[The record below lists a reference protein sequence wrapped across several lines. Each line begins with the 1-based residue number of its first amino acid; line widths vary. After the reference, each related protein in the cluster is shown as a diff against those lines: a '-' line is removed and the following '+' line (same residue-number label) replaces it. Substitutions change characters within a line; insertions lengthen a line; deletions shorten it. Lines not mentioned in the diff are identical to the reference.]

1 MAHVQLHDVT
11 KRFGDVKAV
20 DGVNLVIE
28 SGSFTTLLGPSGC
41 GKTTLLRM
49 IAGFLDPNE
58 GRIEIDGRDQVG
70 VPPNKRPTSIVFQD
84 YALFPHLTVFDNVAY
99 GPRAHGTPKRQVRE
113 RVEKAL
119 ELIGMSSFGRRYPR
133 ELSGGQQQRVALG
146 RSIVLEP
153 SVLLMD
159 EPLSN
164 LDAKLRISIRKE
176 ITNLQRVTGVTTI
189 YVTHDQEEALA
200 MSDKI
205 AVMNAGRVDQ
215 YGSPEDV
222 FYRPSSHFVA
232 DFIGLANFIPA
243 QVTRIDG
250 ASCELAFGSK
260 RRIET
265 RVADSSA
272 LSVGAAVTAMLRPEG
287 IEVLPADVE
296 GHARAI
302 VRDSAMLGSGVRY
315 WVELDGHTLTVN
327 QVKEPGDAI
336 HEGDVTLR
344 FKTNWVHVMPA
355 EEG

>member
-1 MAHVQLHDVT
+1 MARVQLHNVT

-20 DGVNLVIE
+20 DAVSLEIE

-58 GRIEIDGRDQVG
+58 GRIAIDGRDQVG

-99 GPRAHGTPKRQVRE
+99 GPRAHGTPRRQVRE
-113 RVEKAL
+113 QVEKAL
-119 ELIGMSSFGRRYPR
+119 ELIGMSGFARRYPR

-200 MSDKI
+200 MSDTI

-243 QVTRIDG
+243 QVTRINS
-250 ASCELAFGSK
+250 ASCELAFGRE

-265 RVADSSA
+265 RVADPAS
-272 LSVGAAVTAMLRPEG
+272 LRVGAAVTAMLRPEG
-287 IEVLPADVE
+287 IEVHPASAE
-296 GHARAI
+296 GHASAI
-302 VRDSAMLGSGVRY
+302 VQDSAMLGSGVRY
-315 WVELDGHTLTVN
+315 GVEFDGHVLTVN
-327 QVKEPGDAI
+327 QVKEPGDTI
-336 HEGDVTLR
+336 LSGDVTLR
-344 FKTNWVHVMPA
+344 FKPNWVHVMPA
-355 EEG
+355 NEG